1 MQSEVIVAQIVGGI
15 IVVEAIKYLAV
26 KYIKKADAD
35 YKTVEDCARCRKECQ
50 EVRDRQGKEDRRVR
64 TESDNDIDRALS
76 EIRGILL
83 VVALKSGVPPEELRD
98 LTR

>member
-1 MQSEVIVAQIVGGI
+1 MEQSVVAQVFGGI
-15 IVVEAIKYLAV
+15 IVLEAIKYFVV

-35 YKTVEDCARCRKECQ
+35 YRTADDCTRCRKECQ
-50 EVRDRQGKEDRRVR
+50 EARERQGKEDRRTR
-64 TESDNDIDRALS
+64 EANDSDIEKALS

-83 VVALKSGVPPEELRD
+83 VVALKSGVPAEQLRD